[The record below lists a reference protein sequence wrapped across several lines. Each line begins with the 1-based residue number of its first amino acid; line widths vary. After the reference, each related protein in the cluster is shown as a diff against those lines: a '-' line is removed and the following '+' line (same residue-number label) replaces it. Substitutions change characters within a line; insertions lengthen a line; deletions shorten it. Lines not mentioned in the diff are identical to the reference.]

1 MVPKES
7 NVASVRSGNR
17 FRETGRLSGKPATL
31 PETPFLVGGFPPDWV
46 AGLLRNQWPVSS
58 GITGRFRPEY
68 ATMIAD
74 IANER
79 KIWQDIGSWMDRR
92 QRLIDSE
99 VKHMIQSQTMVSA
112 EEIAVLTGGILKVL
126 RDNIKDRKTLEAIGH
141 GIGMLLPEPD
151 RQNVLEAKI
160 V

>member
-1 MVPKES
+1 
-7 NVASVRSGNR
+7 
-17 FRETGRLSGKPATL
+17 
-31 PETPFLVGGFPPDWV
+31 
-46 AGLLRNQWPVSS
+46 
-58 GITGRFRPEY
+58 
-68 ATMIAD
+68 MIAD